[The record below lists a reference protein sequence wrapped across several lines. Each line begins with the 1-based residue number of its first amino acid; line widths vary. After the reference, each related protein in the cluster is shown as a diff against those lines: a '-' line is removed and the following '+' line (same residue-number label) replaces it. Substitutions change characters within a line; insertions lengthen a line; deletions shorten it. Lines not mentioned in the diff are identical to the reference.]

1 MVKNKENKS
10 QVDSTQHGASHL
22 TSDKSD
28 SFKQISFNVLENAY
42 EKKTKEAELKNKNFK
57 GRAIISS
64 DEMLSQKKTFR
75 FFNKTK
81 HSKKQKLGKLAFTV
95 LTLIIVFGILT
106 STGIYLNNSD
116 IFYQPKNSNELKLAI
131 INIGKYDKEIIKL
144 NEFLE
149 NPINQYSINQFST
162 DADSLSKVKEDLN
175 NLSDEITEIGE
186 SLDLQ
191 SDDYYYVPIAKQTI
205 ESRIMMIDSGL
216 KIYDSAQKNVD
227 LINKIDAFWSNIL
240 KADANLKESD
250 NLIQSNDVANYELA
264 KKCSEDAADSLNE
277 AIIQIKEL
285 SSLDLS
291 FDFSV
296 YVNYANIRLESALIS
311 QSACQALIDSDIEN
325 IAALNVAYIE
335 KSNLASDIALTMST
349 TPGQLIRTNYDL
361 SIRPIIDEFRAARQN
376 AAENDLVLRNYIY
389 S

>member
-1 MVKNKENKS
+1 MAKKKENNN
-10 QVDSTQHGASHL
+10 QVDSSQHGASHL

-28 SFKQISFNVLENAY
+28 SFKQVSFNVLENAY
-42 EKKTKEAELKNKNFK
+42 EKKVKEAELKNKNFK

-64 DEMLSQKKTFR
+64 DEMLP
-75 FFNKTK
+75 
-81 HSKKQKLGKLAFTV
+81 SKKSFWPFKKRKQQKNPKLGKLAVAV
-95 LTLIIVFGILT
+95 LALIIVFGILT
-106 STGIYLNNSD
+106 SAGVYLSNSD
-116 IFYQPKNSNELKLAI
+116 IFYQPKNSNELKMAI
-131 INIGKYDKEIIKL
+131 LNIGKYDKEIIKL

-149 NPINQYSINQFST
+149 NPINQYSINQFAT
-162 DADSLSKVKEDLN
+162 EKDSLSKVKDDLN
-175 NLSDEITEIGE
+175 ELSDEISEIGQG
-186 SLDLQ
+186 LDLQ

-227 LINKIDAFWSNIL
+227 LINKTETFWSNIL
-240 KADANLKESD
+240 KADASLKESD
-250 NLIQSNDVANYELA
+250 NLIQSNDVANFILA
-264 KKCSEDAADSLNE
+264 KKCSEDAANSLNE
-277 AIIQIKEL
+277 AITQIKEL
-285 SSLDLS
+285 GALGSS

-296 YVNYANIRLESALIS
+296 YLNYANIRLESALIS

-335 KSNLASDIALTMST
+335 KSNKASDIALTMST

-361 SIRPIIDEFRAARQN
+361 SIRPIIDEFKAARQN
-376 AAENDLVLRNYIY
+376 AAENDLALRNYIY